1 MASACTIVL
10 ANDAAGGGADGGI
23 GSGFRAVRPSSCVLM
38 TVAVAAACVLVV
50 AGVFVVREYVL
61 SAGYEPASTCRIAN
75 VTYGPRDAYCQYC
88 TTAAGEKGKEK
99 AVGACSTV
107 PLPCLKVVVVYER
120 PGDSRHHRAMLH
132 ADSLQA
138 AGKHNQVSPI
148 FQSDQV

>member
-10 ANDAAGGGADGGI
+10 ANDAAGGGVDGV

-50 AGVFVVREYVL
+50 TGVLVVREYAL
-61 SAGYEPASTCRIAN
+61 SAGYEPASSCRIAN
-75 VTYGPRDAYCQYC
+75 VSYSSRDAFCQYC
-88 TTAAGEKGKEK
+88 TKAAGEKGKEK

-107 PLPCLKVVVVYER
+107 PLPCLKVAVIYER
-120 PGDSRHHRAMLH
+120 PGDSRQHRAILH

-138 AGKHNQVSPI
+138 AGAHSQVILYSRI
-148 FQSDQV
+148 LCK